1 MCEQKQLEAIDAL
14 NKIAALTR
22 AALYLH
28 HGEEEEDLALHL
40 MDIVLQTARKC
51 VEVDHDA

>member
-1 MCEQKQLEAIDAL
+1 MREQKHLEAIGAL
-14 NKIAALTR
+14 NKIAALTS

-28 HGEEEEDLALHL
+28 HGEEEEDLAFHL

-51 VEVDHDA
+51 VGVGDA

>member
-1 MCEQKQLEAIDAL
+1 MREQKHLEAIDAL
-14 NKIAALTR
+14 NKIAALTS

-40 MDIVLQTARKC
+40 MHIVLQTARKC
-51 VEVDHDA
+51 VEVGDA

>member
-1 MCEQKQLEAIDAL
+1 MREQKHLEAIDAL
-14 NKIAALTR
+14 NKIAALTS

-28 HGEEEEDLALHL
+28 SSEVEEDLALHL

-51 VEVDHDA
+51 VEVGDA